1 MLTGTLVNG
10 AAVIVCALLG
20 TLAGSRIPQRI
31 CDTVIKGLGLCII
44 YIGISGALK
53 GENTLIA
60 IISVAVGAVIGESID
75 IDKYL
80 NRFGRFVQSKI
91 GGKQSTT
98 ADGFI
103 TATLL
108 ICVGAWA
115 VTGAM
120 DAGLRG
126 DHSAFFAKAVV
137 DGATIFIMAT
147 TLGIGTALSGIV
159 LILYQGSLTLLSSV
173 IEPLLTQSAVNELT
187 CVGSLL
193 IIAIGLNMLKITE
206 IKVVNLL
213 PAVFIPLILCRF
225 I

>member
-1 MLTGTLVNG
+1 MHYLY
-10 AAVIVCALLG
+10 
-20 TLAGSRIPQRI
+20 R
-31 CDTVIKGLGLCII
+31 
-44 YIGISGALK
+44 YSGALK

-91 GGKQSTT
+91 GGKQSKT

>member
-20 TLAGSRIPQRI
+20 TLAGSKIPRRI

-53 GENTLIA
+53 GENTLVA
-60 IISVAVGAVIGESID
+60 IVSVAVGAVIGESID

-80 NRFGRFVQSKI
+80 NRFGCFLQSKI
-91 GGKQSTT
+91 SGKQSKI
-98 ADGFI
+98 AEGFI
-103 TATLL
+103 AATLL

-120 DAGLRG
+120 DAGLRA
-126 DHSAFFAKAVV
+126 DNSAFFAKAIV
-137 DGATIFIMAT
+137 DGASIFIMAT
-147 TLGIGTALSGIV
+147 TLGIGTALSGIA

-173 IEPLLTQSAVNELT
+173 IEPLLTQSVVNELT

-225 I
+225 M

>member
-91 GGKQSTT
+91 GGKQSKT

-103 TATLL
+103 TATLFNMRRCL
-108 ICVGAWA
+108 GSYGSNGRR
-115 VTGAM
+115 T
-120 DAGLRG
+120 AGE
-126 DHSAFFAKAVV
+126 
-137 DGATIFIMAT
+137 TIRLF
-147 TLGIGTALSGIV
+147 L
-159 LILYQGSLTLLSSV
+159 Q
-173 IEPLLTQSAVNELT
+173 
-187 CVGSLL
+187 
-193 IIAIGLNMLKITE
+193 
-206 IKVVNLL
+206 
-213 PAVFIPLILCRF
+213 RR
-225 I
+225 